1 MSQRQAGLLF
11 IFCYSTNVQRGTAV
25 KPAVLFKTC
34 HLRLMNMGTPL
45 VLALA
50 LALLWEL
57 TELTYAPCLVPCAMF
72 PFLFFLIFFF
82 LTEAEIDGKN
92 KSHLNEYF
100 NIQYLQVIRCC
111 GPTSRFQAL
120 ISDRG

>member
-1 MSQRQAGLLF
+1 MSSSLDEYGDTFGLS
-11 IFCYSTNVQRGTAV
+11 ISISIA
-25 KPAVLFKTC
+25 
-34 HLRLMNMGTPL
+34 MG
-45 VLALA
+45 A
-50 LALLWEL
+50 
-57 TELTYAPCLVPCAMF
+57 CLVPCAMF
-72 PFLFFLIFFF
+72 PFLFFFILFFF